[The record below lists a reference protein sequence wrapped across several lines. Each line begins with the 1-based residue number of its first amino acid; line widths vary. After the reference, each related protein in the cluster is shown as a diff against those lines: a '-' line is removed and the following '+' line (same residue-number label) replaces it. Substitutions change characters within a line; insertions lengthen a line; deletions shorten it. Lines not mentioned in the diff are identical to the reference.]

1 MHEGTCNDDCTLVG
15 VDWRHIDGT
24 FFWHMAF
31 AKKRVQREKVIT
43 AVSGK
48 TASSMGGRDAP
59 CGADTW
65 RAVHPVF
72 SPFMQKE
79 GTYRDIGVFS
89 CILSEN
95 DCGKAQTVGWEMAA
109 VSSHCC
115 GGVASVAGTPC
126 VV

>member
-1 MHEGTCNDDCTLVG
+1 MKGRVTMIVHWLGWIGVILTVLSFGTWLL
-15 VDWRHIDGT
+15 R
-24 FFWHMAF
+24 
-31 AKKRVQREKVIT
+31 KKGCREKKLLQQFR
-43 AVSGK
+43 GK

-95 DCGKAQTVGWEMAA
+95 DCGKAQTAGWEMAA
-109 VSSHCC
+109 VSPHCC
-115 GGVASVAGTPC
+115 GGFDSIAGAPC